1 MFIDEVVMEVTA
13 GRGGD
18 GCMAFLREKFVP
30 MGGPN
35 GGNGGKG
42 ADIIFKAD
50 EGLKTLV
57 DLRYLKTV
65 KGDSGLNGE
74 GKNKNGKFAEDK
86 IIKVPVGTTIKDYDS
101 NLVIADLTKHGEEVI
116 VAYGGKGGRGN
127 VTLAT
132 RNNPCPSFA
141 ERGEPGEVRKIKVE
155 LRMLADVGLVG
166 MPSVGKSTLLSMI
179 TNANPKIASYHFT
192 TLSPNL
198 GVVTTKDRYNYV
210 IADLPGLIEGA
221 STGTGLGHKFLKHIE
236 RTKIIAHIIDMSAS
250 EGRDPY
256 EDYLVIR
263 KELEEFSPKL
273 LNKQEII
280 IANKMDLPS
289 AKENLNLFKQKINKE
304 AYEISALNNQNLDTI
319 INVLADLVKN
329 TKSEVLFDED
339 IQESHVL
346 YKFKKEKPF
355 TIIKENEHTYI
366 IKGEQVEKIFKM
378 INFNTEEA
386 IQRFA
391 KKLRNMGV
399 DEELERLGVEE
410 GDIIRILDYEFEEKN
425 VKFLLNR
432 AKT

>member
-1 MFIDEVVMEVTA
+1 MFIDEVTMEVEA

-42 ADIIFKAD
+42 SDIIFKAD
-50 EGLKTLV
+50 EGLKTLI
-57 DLRYLKTV
+57 DLRYMKNV
-65 KGDSGLNGE
+65 KGKSGENGE
-74 GKNKNGKFAEDK
+74 GKNKNGKYAEDK
-86 IIKVPVGTTIKDYDS
+86 IIKVPVGTTVKDFETNS
-101 NLVIADLTKHGEEVI
+101 VIADLTKHGEEVI

-132 RNNPCPSFA
+132 RSNPCPSFA

-166 MPSVGKSTLLSMI
+166 MPSVGKSTLLSMV

-198 GVVTTKDRYNYV
+198 GVVATKDNNYV

-221 STGTGLGHKFLKHIE
+221 SEGTGLGHKFLKHIE

-256 EDYLVIR
+256 EDYQIIR
-263 KELEEFSPKL
+263 KELENFSPKL

-289 AKENLNLFKQKINKE
+289 SKENLEKFKQKINKE
-304 AYEISALNNQNLDTI
+304 VYEISAINNQNLDTI
-319 INVLADLVKN
+319 INILSELVKN
-329 TKSEVLFDED
+329 TKEEVLYEEE
-339 IQESHVL
+339 IQEKHVL
-346 YKFKKEKPF
+346 YKFKQEKPF
-355 TIIKENEHTYI
+355 TIIKEGNTFI
-366 IKGEQVEKIFKM
+366 IKGDKVEKIFKM
-378 INFNTEEA
+378 INFNTEES
-386 IQRFA
+386 ISRFA

-399 DEELERLGVEE
+399 DDELEKLGVKE
-410 GDIIRILDYEFEEKN
+410 GNIIKILDYEFEYTK
-425 VKFLLNR
+425 
-432 AKT
+432 

>member
-1 MFIDEVVMEVTA
+1 MFVDEVTMEVEA

-50 EGLKTLV
+50 EGLKTLL
-57 DLRYLKTV
+57 DLRYQKKI
-65 KGDSGLNGE
+65 KGEPGENGE
-74 GKNKNGKFAEDK
+74 GKNKNGSYATDK
-86 IIKVPVGTTIKDYDS
+86 VIKVPIGTTIKDSDTDT
-101 NLVIADLTKHGEEVI
+101 VIADLTKHNEEVI

-132 RNNPCPSFA
+132 RSNPCPSFA

-166 MPSVGKSTLLSMI
+166 LPSVGKSTLLSMI
-179 TNANPKIASYHFT
+179 TNANPKIAAYHFT

-198 GVVTTKDRYNYV
+198 GVVTTKDNNFV

-221 STGTGLGHKFLKHIE
+221 SEGVGLGHKFLKHIE
-236 RTKIIAHIIDMSAS
+236 RTKIIAHIIDMSGS

-256 EDYLVIR
+256 DDYEVIR

-273 LNKQEII
+273 PNKQEII
-280 IANKMDLPS
+280 IANKMDLPNS
-289 AKENLNLFKQKINKE
+289 KENLAKFKKKISKDV
-304 AYEISALNNQNLDTI
+304 YEISALNNQNLDKL
-319 INVLADLVKN
+319 INVLSEQVKN
-329 TKSEVLFDED
+329 IKEEILYEDD

-355 TIIKENEHTYI
+355 TIIKENNHTFV
-366 IKGEQVEKIFKM
+366 IKGEQVEKVFKM
-378 INFNTEEA
+378 MNFNTEEA
-386 IQRFA
+386 ISRFA

-399 DEELERLGVEE
+399 DEELEKMNIQE
-410 GDIIRILDYEFEEKN
+410 GDIIKILDYEFEYTK
-425 VKFLLNR
+425 
-432 AKT
+432 

>member
-1 MFIDEVVMEVTA
+1 MFVDEVTMEVEA

-50 EGLKTLV
+50 EGLKTLL
-57 DLRYLKTV
+57 DLRYQKKI
-65 KGDSGLNGE
+65 KGEPGENGE
-74 GKNKNGKFAEDK
+74 GKNKNGSYATDK
-86 IIKVPVGTTIKDYDS
+86 IIKVPIGTTIKDSDTDM
-101 NLVIADLTKHGEEVI
+101 VIADLTKHNEEVI

-132 RNNPCPSFA
+132 RSNPCPSFA

-166 MPSVGKSTLLSMI
+166 LPSVGKSTLLSMI
-179 TNANPKIASYHFT
+179 TNANPKIAAYHFT

-198 GVVTTKDRYNYV
+198 GVVTTKDNNFV

-221 STGTGLGHKFLKHIE
+221 SEGVGLGHKFLKHIE
-236 RTKIIAHIIDMSAS
+236 RTKIIAHIIDMSGS

-256 EDYLVIR
+256 NDYEVIR

-280 IANKMDLPS
+280 IANKMDLPNS
-289 AKENLNLFKQKINKE
+289 KENLSKFKKKINKDV
-304 AYEISALNNQNLDTI
+304 YEISALNNQNLDKL
-319 INVLADLVKN
+319 INVLSELVKN
-329 TKSEVLFDED
+329 IKEEILYEDD

-355 TIIKENEHTYI
+355 TIIKENNHTFV
-366 IKGEQVEKIFKM
+366 IKGEQVEKVFKM
-378 INFNTEEA
+378 MNFNTEEA
-386 IQRFA
+386 ISRFA

-399 DEELERLGVEE
+399 DEELEKMNIQE
-410 GDIIRILDYEFEEKN
+410 GDIIKILDYEFEYTK
-425 VKFLLNR
+425 
-432 AKT
+432 